1 MKQSTIKIDFELH
14 KKLKIMSI
22 EKNIGLSKMIDFIL
36 KEYLEK
42 KDEMSSQDIPQ
53 IHRRVQK

>member
-1 MKQSTIKIDFELH
+1 
-14 KKLKIMSI
+14 
-22 EKNIGLSKMIDFIL
+22 MIDFIL